1 MYADELKKYANE
13 ETVAV
18 PPPPWRSNYRNW
30 LRAVVSVPTL
40 PSLPSPVLISFATLS
55 VLHSQSPPPLFQS
68 TLRCHRVSAAIT
80 FSITSQ

>member
-18 PPPPWRSNYRNW
+18 PPPMEVKLQELAEGSGLCPD
-30 LRAVVSVPTL
+30 
-40 PSLPSPVLISFATLS
+40 SPLS
-55 VLHSQSPPPLFQS
+55 AIPCAHFICHPLCAALSIFPLFFRS